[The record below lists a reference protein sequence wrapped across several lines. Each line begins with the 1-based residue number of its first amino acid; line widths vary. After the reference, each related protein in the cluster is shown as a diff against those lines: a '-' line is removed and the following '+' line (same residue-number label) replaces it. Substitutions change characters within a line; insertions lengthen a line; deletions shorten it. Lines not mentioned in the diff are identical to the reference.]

1 MNYLKREKMSIKD
14 HIIEHYAG
22 HEDGAPL
29 FADGF
34 DGAILG
40 ICPVSFRV
48 VYSRNKCI
56 DILVDSDG
64 MTVEEAIDYLE
75 YNTFNTYVGEYT
87 PIFIE
92 DFNWL

>member
-1 MNYLKREKMSIKD
+1 MTIKD
-14 HIIEHYAG
+14 QIIEHYAD
-22 HEDGAPL
+22 HVDGAPL

-34 DGAILG
+34 DSAILG

-48 VYSRNKCI
+48 IYSRNKCI
-56 DILVDSDG
+56 YALVDNDD
-64 MTVEEAIDYLE
+64 MTIDDAIEYLE
-75 YNTFNTYVGEYT
+75 YNTFSAYVGEYT